1 MRSRRISPRAVL
13 TEGLRH
19 AVLLAGA
26 VVMLFPFVVM
36 VSTSLKPAGEIFAP
50 VFTLLPE
57 RWAIIENYTTAFTR
71 VPLARFIF
79 NGLFVGFM
87 IFFFQALI
95 AVPCAYALA
104 KLRFHGRETIFA
116 FVLLGLLI
124 PPQATAIPLYIA
136 MWQANLLD
144 TYAALILPSSISVFG
159 IFLMRQFF
167 RQIPDDLIHA
177 ARIDGLSEFAIVW
190 RIMLPSA
197 IPAITAFAV
206 LSFVWNWNEFFWPLI
221 AVSSTH
227 LMTPPLGIAFFD
239 NAEAGTNYG
248 PLMAAAV
255 AITAPL
261 VLAFLVAQR
270 RFLQGFAMT
279 GVK

>member
-144 TYAALILPSSISVFG
+144 TYAA
-159 IFLMRQFF
+159 
-167 RQIPDDLIHA
+167 
-177 ARIDGLSEFAIVW
+177 RIDGLSEFAIVW